1 MKNIFFFRFFEVKNT
16 LDTYSFFWIKL
27 IMMRRATRV
36 YISLRQYARRRTIGL
51 IVAVAVTIISQSPA
65 HTLYAVPACF
75 KI

>member
-1 MKNIFFFRFFEVKNT
+1 MKNIFFFRFFDVKNT

-36 YISLRQYARRRTIGL
+36 DISLRQNARL
-51 IVAVAVTIISQSPA
+51 IVAVAVTIICQSPA

>member
-1 MKNIFFFRFFEVKNT
+1 MKKKISFDSLRLKKT
-16 LDTYSFFWIKL
+16 LETYSFFWIKL

-36 YISLRQYARRRTIGL
+36 YISLRQCARL
-51 IVAVAVTIISQSPA
+51 IVAVAVTLISQSPA